1 MESVHAVT
9 ITNKQLDC
17 HAIMNTPPPSSS
29 DRKQHGLVPLNK
41 RGTLVN
47 SSSDTYN
54 LLKVFFLNRRNQ
66 QPHAR

>member
-29 DRKQHGLVPLNK
+29 HRKQHDLVPLNK
-41 RGTLVN
+41 RGILVN

-54 LLKVFFLNRRNQ
+54 LLKVFFKQ
-66 QPHAR
+66 T

>member
-17 HAIMNTPPPSSS
+17 HEIMNTPPPSSS
-29 DRKQHGLVPLNK
+29 HRKQHGLVPLNK
-41 RGTLVN
+41 RGILVN

-54 LLKVFFLNRRNQ
+54 LLKVFF
-66 QPHAR
+66 